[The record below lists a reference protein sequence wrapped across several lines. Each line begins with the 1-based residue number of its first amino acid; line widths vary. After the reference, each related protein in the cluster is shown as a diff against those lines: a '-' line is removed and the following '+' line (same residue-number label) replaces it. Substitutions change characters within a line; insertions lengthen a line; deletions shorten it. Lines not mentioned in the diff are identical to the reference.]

1 MQFFEFLA
9 HLTHQRRL
17 SEHTVTAYRG
27 DLDQFRTYCSLGH
40 GIEREADVTRNE
52 VKGWLVD
59 LVEKGLAPASIR
71 RKLSSVRAFYAYR
84 QARGQ
89 QKENPTLRI
98 PIPKLP
104 KRLPATIPAPDLK
117 RLFAAFPDPL
127 QNTDFPLLRDHLLL
141 TLLYATGMRR
151 AELIGLNEADVDL
164 NHRRLSV
171 IGKGNKQRFIPFGPG
186 LGELLEAYGALR
198 SSAWPESDSPALLLT
213 DRGARLYP
221 KYVYNKVVTY
231 LGDFSREEKKSP
243 HVLRHTFATQMLEG
257 GADLNA
263 VKELLGHANLAATQ
277 LYTHNNIGRLRDIYQ
292 QAHPGGDGRARLS
305 TQDAGNSEKNR
316 PVKEEE

>member
-1 MQFFEFLA
+1 MQFYEFIA

-27 DLDQFRTYCSLGH
+27 DLEQFRTYCANRH
-40 GIEREADVTRNE
+40 EVHREGEVTRNI
-52 VKGWLVD
+52 VKGWLVE
-59 LVEKGLAPASIR
+59 LVTQGLVASSIR
-71 RKLSSVRAFYAYR
+71 RKLSSVRAFYSFR
-84 QARGQ
+84 QSRGQ

-104 KRLPATIPAPDLK
+104 KRLPATIPAADLK
-117 RLFAAFPDPL
+117 KLFTAFPDPL
-127 QNTDFPLLRDHLLL
+127 ENPDFPLLRDHLLL

-151 AELIGLNEADVDL
+151 AELIGLNEADIDL
-164 NHRRLSV
+164 NNRRISV
-171 IGKGNKQRFIPFGPG
+171 TGKGNKQRFVPFGPG
-186 LGELLEAYGALR
+186 LGELLETYGALR
-198 SSAWPESDSPALLLT
+198 ASTWPELETSALLLT

-221 KYVYNKVVTY
+221 KYVYNKVGAY
-231 LGDFSREEKKSP
+231 LGSFSREEKKSP
-243 HVLRHTFATQMLEG
+243 HVLRHTFATHMLEG

-292 QAHPGGDGRARLS
+292 QAHPGGDGRPRSAKGTS
-305 TQDAGNSEKNR
+305 KA
-316 PVKEEE
+316 EEE